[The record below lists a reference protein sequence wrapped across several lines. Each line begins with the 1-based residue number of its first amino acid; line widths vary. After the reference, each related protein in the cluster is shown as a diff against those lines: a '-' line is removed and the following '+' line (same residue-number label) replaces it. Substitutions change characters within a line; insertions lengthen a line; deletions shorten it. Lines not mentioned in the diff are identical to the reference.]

1 MKTKTLVFCSILL
14 RDIYGNEGTKAYSTD
29 KFKKKKKN
37 YIYIYI
43 RIHHKFLVLISN
55 LLLLKDKRDK
65 RKGNLYFYLHT
76 QKKSRLGVC
85 PLRPE

>member
-14 RDIYGNEGTKAYSTD
+14 RDIYGNEGTIAYSKD
-29 KFKKKKKN
+29 KLKKKKI
-37 YIYIYI
+37 IYIYI